1 MVRTMIPKTD
11 YAPCAKVGENIYRLM
26 FHRED
31 VEQDV
36 LQDNDEGKQVPTG
49 EKEATDYCNVN
60 LEMLYYKP
68 SPDFIVGLLK
78 SVGIVDLGEA
88 TTIIS
93 NFTEEP
99 LSYLLT
105 LLLHNIDTYDTSV
118 AVNSFMLQ
126 GKEMWLPKETRVGLV
141 NSVTIEKNAGKETT
155 VLWFGGER
163 YELSVD
169 TALQMLSA
177 LELYALECY
186 NVTAAHKAAV
196 NALESVEDVVAY
208 DYTQGYP
215 EKLNF

>member
-1 MVRTMIPKTD
+1 MNKQKETFAEKQPLLTF
-11 YAPCAKVGENIYRLM
+11 AKSGRCRIAIYIGEETETVSNR
-26 FHRED
+26 
-31 VEQDV
+31 
-36 LQDNDEGKQVPTG
+36 
-49 EKEATDYCNVN
+49 
-60 LEMLYYKP
+60 
-68 SPDFIVGLLK
+68 
-78 SVGIVDLGEA
+78 LGEEEE
-88 TTIIS
+88 T
-93 NFTEEP
+93 TEERTV
-99 LSYLLT
+99 YAYNVGWLT
-105 LLLHNIDTYDTSV
+105 PEKGVKITNEEEALAAIKAELIAQITAYDTSS
-118 AVNSFMLQ
+118 AVNSFTLQ
-126 GKEMWLPKETRVGLV
+126 GKQMWLPKETRVGLV

-163 YELSVD
+163 YELPVD

>member
-1 MVRTMIPKTD
+1 MKNVRQDEAFKLQPDFKQ
-11 YAPCAKVGENIYRLM
+11 VGTISGKPLVRVYFNKSAEE
-26 FHRED
+26 RED
-31 VEQDV
+31 YSFTA
-36 LQDNDEGKQVPTG
+36 DE
-49 EKEATDYCNVN
+49 EREAKTLKVYHA
-60 LEMLYYKP
+60 
-68 SPDFIVGLLK
+68 DFIQRVSFFDNALDVIK
-78 SVGIVDLGEA
+78 EEA
-88 TTIIS
+88 IEQI
-93 NFTEEP
+93 TE
-99 LSYLLT
+99 
-105 LLLHNIDTYDTSV
+105 YDQSED
-118 AVNSFMLQ
+118 VNSFTLQ
-126 GKEMWLPKETRVGLV
+126 GKTMWLPKETRVGLV

-155 VLWFGGER
+155 VLWFGGEK